1 MDARA
6 QALHQQAIIVDAHN
20 DSLARMRS
28 KGDPMDLGA
37 VDEPYHCNT
46 ARLRESGITA
56 LFSYVGSTDLL
67 TSLELW
73 QALLRHPEVYPD
85 TYVLA
90 RDAADIRRAKQD
102 HRIALVGQLESC
114 SCLGNSLGAL
124 ELFHR
129 LGLRVANL
137 THGEGLDRHET
148 ALQVDSSVFD
158 YTTADARQAMRRE
171 MRGLTEFGRDVV
183 NTCNSLGIIVDLAH
197 ANDQTFFDAVE
208 LSQQPCI
215 FSHGCIFAICPHFR
229 GLMDDQIRALAASG
243 GVMGV
248 AFYHRFIHQE
258 APSMDRLMD
267 QVEHVVNLV
276 GPEHVGIGS
285 DYDGLPDDAVPIPPH
300 PGRLIEFT
308 EALVRR
314 GFDDD
319 TVTKILGG
327 NFLRV
332 FQAVCG

>member
-1 MDARA
+1 METKAPT
-6 QALHQQAIIVDAHN
+6 LHQQAIIVDAHN

-28 KGDPMDLGA
+28 KGDPMDFGA

-46 ARLRESGITA
+46 ARLRQSGITA
-56 LFSYVGSTDLL
+56 LFSYVGSTDLVA
-67 TSLELW
+67 SLELW
-73 QALLRHPEVYPD
+73 EALLRHPEVYPD
-85 TYVLA
+85 VYGLA
-90 RDAADIRRAKQD
+90 RTAADIRRAKQEG
-102 HRIALVGQLESC
+102 RIALVGQLESC

-124 ELFHR
+124 ELCYR

-137 THGEGLDRHET
+137 THGEGLDRHDT

-158 YTTADARQAMRRE
+158 YTTSGDRLARRRQT
-171 MRGLTEFGRDVV
+171 RGLTDFGRAAV
-183 NTCNSLGIIVDLAH
+183 NACNSIGIIVDLAH
-197 ANDQTFFDAVE
+197 ANDQTFFEALE
-208 LSQQPCI
+208 LSERPCI
-215 FSHGCIFAICPHFR
+215 FSHGCVFAVCRHFR

-248 AFYHRFIHQE
+248 AFYHRFIHHE

-267 QVEHVVNLV
+267 QVEHVVDLV
-276 GPEHVGIGS
+276 GPDHVGLGS

-308 EALVRR
+308 EALIKR
-314 GFDDD
+314 GFDDE
-319 TVTKILGG
+319 TILKVLGG